1 MSIHSNKLLVHNRSA
16 GTGDIP
22 EELFE
27 GFLTIH
33 PDELEAALKDAEPN
47 VLVAVWGGDGTMRS
61 VANLARNSNVTLLPC
76 PGGTHNHFAKA
87 AGFRTVDDVA
97 NGLATQ
103 DSQMVDTGLVN
114 DEPFLNNACV
124 GWYVDLVAR
133 RERYQQH
140 MPRRLAKLLS
150 VLMHV
155 TSIKRVRINI
165 DGVDERVWLVW
176 IGNGEYSTDPDK
188 GLERKSL
195 TDGVLDIRI
204 LRAGVRMPKLRA
216 LLAVLN
222 NDVESSPLIVRRID
236 TECVIKIRSP
246 RIEIALDGEL
256 ITVTTPLRIVCS
268 PQLLRIVASAERT
281 DSRSSAGV

>member
-27 GFLTIH
+27 GFLTIY
-33 PDELEAALKDAEPN
+33 PDELEAALEDAEPN

-61 VANLARNSNVTLLPC
+61 VASLTRNSDMVLLPC

-87 AGFRTVDDVA
+87 AGFSSVEDVA

-103 DSQMVDTGLVN
+103 DSQVVDIGMVN
-114 DEPFLNNACV
+114 EEPFLNNASI

-140 MPRRLAKLLS
+140 MPRRLAKILS
-150 VLMHV
+150 VIMHM
-155 TSIKRVRINI
+155 TSIKRLRITI

-176 IGNGEYSTDPDK
+176 IGNGEFSIDPNEA
-188 GLERKSL
+188 LQRVSL
-195 TDGVLDIRI
+195 TSGVLDIRI

-222 NDVESSPLIVRRID
+222 NDVESSPLIVRRIE
-236 TECVIKIRSP
+236 TECDIHVRSN
-246 RIEIALDGEL
+246 RIDIALDGEL
-256 ITVTTPLRIVCS
+256 VTVTAPLHFACS
-268 PQLLRIVASAERT
+268 PRSLRLLASVEPT
-281 DSRSSAGV
+281 DSPTSEGV